1 MITIEKLNGEE
12 VYAVDDVD
20 GYWVCKECMFA
31 RTISCPDRPCNSA
44 ERPDGRNVIFRPID
58 DVRTTMAYAIQQGT
72 PQ

>member
-1 MITIEKLNGEE
+1 MITIEKLNGKE
-12 VYAVDDVD
+12 VYTVDVG
-20 GYWVCKECMFA
+20 GYRACKECMFA
-31 RTISCPDRPCNSA
+31 RTTSCPDRPCNSA